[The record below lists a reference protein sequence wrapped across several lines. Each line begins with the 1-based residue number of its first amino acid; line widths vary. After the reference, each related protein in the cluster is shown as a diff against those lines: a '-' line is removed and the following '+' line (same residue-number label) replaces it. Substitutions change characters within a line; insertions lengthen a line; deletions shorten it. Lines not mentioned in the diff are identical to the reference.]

1 MFSFV
6 WPVDSLDLQLNISPV
21 IKKFLQRRSPHQT
34 HIATLTRG
42 SNAIP
47 VKDRGRG
54 GKYRRRGSTE
64 EEGETFCSL
73 EV

>member
-47 VKDRGRG
+47 VKDRGIG
-54 GKYRRRGSTE
+54 GKVQKK
-64 EEGETFCSL
+64 GEQKKKGKPFA
-73 EV
+73 V

>member
-6 WPVDSLDLQLNISPV
+6 WPVDSLDLQLDISWV

-54 GKYRRRGSTE
+54 ESTDEGETE